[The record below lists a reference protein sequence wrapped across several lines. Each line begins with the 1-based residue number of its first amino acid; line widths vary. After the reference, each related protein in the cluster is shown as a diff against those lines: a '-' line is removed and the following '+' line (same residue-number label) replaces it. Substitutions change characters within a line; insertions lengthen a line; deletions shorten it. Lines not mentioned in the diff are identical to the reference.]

1 MKILFAAAEIAPIA
15 RVGGM
20 AEASA
25 GLVKQLRADGHDVTV
40 VVPDYQRL
48 ELENETTTKLL
59 LPEWAR
65 PGTARTGRIDGIGEI
80 TLVDVPWIE
89 KPHPYTDEAGI
100 AFPDNDLRFFGFS
113 AAVAALINREMPDVV
128 HLNDWHTAAALGFLV
143 EAPPSL
149 LTIHTLG
156 YQGITNPGWMDEL
169 LTRPHYFA
177 WYGGTNP
184 LLGGIRLADRVVTV
198 SPNYAG
204 EIITEAEGMGLH
216 EHLGNL
222 GDRLVGIVNGI
233 DTSEWNP
240 STDEFLSTHFSA
252 TDLAGK
258 AVNRDELLAEFDLQA
273 DDSSEPVIGMVTRL
287 VDQKGVDLAVDA
299 ARFLRNVP
307 ARLVVLGSG
316 DAHLADL
323 LEDLAEEFSDRIAFR
338 NGYDIELAHRIF
350 AGSDLLLMPS
360 RFEPCGLAQM
370 QAMSYGTIPVVT
382 DVGGL
387 HDTVIDA
394 DAHPDT
400 GTGFVSASVDTA
412 GLVDALYRAA
422 RAWQDTSRRA
432 GIISRGMTTDWS
444 WAQPAK
450 AYEALYA
457 ELLAADQ
464 PTSDPRSASQ
474 RVPVPDIG

>member
-1 MKILFAAAEIAPIA
+1 
-15 RVGGM
+15 M

-25 GLVKQLRADGHDVTV
+25 GLVKQLRANGHDLTV
-40 VVPDYQRL
+40 VVPDYERL
-48 ELENETTTKLL
+48 KLSNETSTKLL

-65 PGTARTGRIDGIGEI
+65 PGTARTGIVEGFGEI

-89 KPHPYTDEAGI
+89 KPHPYTDDEGV

-113 AAVAALINREMPDVV
+113 AAIAALVNQSVPDVL

-169 LTRPHYFA
+169 PTRPHYFA

-198 SPNYAG
+198 SPNYAQ
-204 EIITEAEGMGLH
+204 EIITEADGMGLH

-222 GDRLVGIVNGI
+222 GNRLSGVVNGI
-233 DTSEWNP
+233 DVGEWNP
-240 STDEFLSTHFSA
+240 ESDEFLTSHFTA
-252 TDLAGK
+252 EDLSGK
-258 AVNRDELLAEFDLQA
+258 ATNRTELLAEFGLPDNG
-273 DDSSEPVIGMVTRL
+273 SEPVIGMVTRL

-299 ARFLRNVP
+299 ARFLQNVP
-307 ARLVVLGSG
+307 AKLLVLGSG
-316 DAHLADL
+316 DASLADL
-323 LEDLAEEFSDRIAFR
+323 LDDLAVDYPDRISFR
-338 NGYDIELAHRIF
+338 NGYDIGLAHKIF
-350 AGSDLLLMPS
+350 AGADLLLMPS

-370 QAMSYGTIPVVT
+370 QAMAYGTIPVVT

-387 HDTVIDA
+387 HDTVVDA
-394 DAHPDT
+394 DQNPDA
-400 GTGFVSASVDTA
+400 GTGFVSSSVDTA
-412 GLVDALYRAA
+412 GLIDAIYRAA
-422 RAWQDTSRRA
+422 RAWQEPARRSA
-432 GIISRGMTTDWS
+432 IIQRGMAIDWS
-444 WAQPAK
+444 WTQPAK

-457 ELLAADQ
+457 ELQAK
-464 PTSDPRSASQ
+464 
-474 RVPVPDIG
+474 

>member
-25 GLVKQLRADGHDVTV
+25 GLVKQLRANGHDVTV
-40 VVPDYQRL
+40 VLPDYQGL
-48 ELENETTTKLL
+48 ELADETTTKLL

-65 PGTARTGRIDGIGEI
+65 PGTARTGTVDGLGEI

-89 KPHPYTDEAGI
+89 KPHPYTDEDGE
-100 AFPDNDLRFFGFS
+100 AFPDNDVRFFGFS
-113 AAVAALINREMPDVV
+113 AAIAALVNREVPDVV

-169 LTRPHYFA
+169 PTRPHYFA

-198 SPNYAG
+198 SPNYAS
-204 EIITEAEGMGLH
+204 EIVTESEGMGLH
-216 EHLGNL
+216 DHLANL
-222 GDRLVGIVNGI
+222 GDRLVGVVNGI
-233 DTSEWNP
+233 DTGEWNP
-240 STDEFLSTHFSA
+240 STDEFLTTHFSLG
-252 TDLAGK
+252 DLSGK
-258 AVNRDELLAEFDLQA
+258 SVNRSELLADFGLRSTSDA
-273 DDSSEPVIGMVTRL
+273 EPVIGMVTRL

-299 ARFLRNVP
+299 ARFLQNIP
-307 ARLVVLGSG
+307 AKLVILGSG
-316 DAHLADL
+316 DATLANL
-323 LEDLAEEFSDRIAFR
+323 LDDLATEYPDRIAFQ
-338 NGYDIELAHRIF
+338 NGYDITLAHKIF

-370 QAMSYGTIPVVT
+370 QAMAYGSIPVVT

-387 HDTVIDA
+387 HDTVID
-394 DAHPDT
+394 DDSFPGE

-412 GLVDALYRAA
+412 GIVDVLYRAA
-422 RAWQDTSRRA
+422 RAWQDPVRRS
-432 GIISRGMTTDWS
+432 GIIARGMGIDWS
-444 WAQPAK
+444 WAEPAK
-450 AYEALYA
+450 AYEKLYE
-457 ELLAADQ
+457 ELVEPA
-464 PTSDPRSASQ
+464 PTAGNPS
-474 RVPVPDIG
+474 